1 MVHGFRPKLPKTDR
15 TPTSYSPSAGPPLPH
30 HRQKTFTDRPL
41 VYLSDGRT
49 RHSRKRENQTTRWL
63 QNIIP
68 LLIPIYIELVQKTT
82 TCGLWTPYSPSSRC
96 APAPRRFL
104 LDELTIRLLRR
115 GFFPCAPLEPTLAV
129 DLRVLEFVMGLFLN
143 MPPNNTA
150 LTKTLE
156 TYLDSMGYKLDN
168 RVCLLDA
175 LRRRFGNA
183 LEWYTSMRHRTT
195 EKIDGII
202 SLARDLLPQ
211 NCAPPAPPAHTPAP
225 RPRTEAP
232 PSTPSTPRPSVPPP
246 QSPLKR
252 RRSSPAA
259 TPPPDSSPPASPTK
273 RRPACQSSPSASPPA
288 SPSPPSSPTNSSHDY
303 PFSEPED
310 RSRPS
315 DYLRARCPACFG
327 GKWEDPEMILAVI
340 MSGDACFTQRRNK
353 GKGRTDPPHRHPT
366 TVFVPEEVTKQMESF
381 VDSVRPPQKPARKPR
396 KATPADEKRMKSSTQ
411 FFDDTGLMG
420 LNCRHDHL
428 LFLVNMKTAG
438 EKQFNM
444 YALLYMFLLHLPRWF
459 VVGFL
464 YDIACQLERSARLWG
479 FLPPEML
486 ARLQFAVS
494 VLHAFGH
501 HWVCQMLFFG
511 LSDGEGC
518 ERFWHSISKL
528 IGYLRV
534 CGTWA
539 HTQEKRRE
547 ATEALEEPNPF
558 RVSHDTRRP
567 VCRVRA
573 DTSSERTRN
582 AGKIAIEEV
591 LRLRKVWVVLRARV
605 RGCEEAIL
613 DPTADL
619 ADIEIATQD
628 LQIATAKLRKHEATL
643 RAKEAALGV
652 ADKQMLRHLLK
663 SEYIRCRMNARAL
676 KYRIR
681 EKLRGR
687 KFELER
693 VDQFV
698 HRKKATDPKLKTHI
712 EDAVKRR
719 DPGIQEL
726 VRNYNKLCAQMAS
739 LIKRK
744 KAPKNAMAPEPIDPK
759 SIWGLDVDDEIWQDV
774 GLDDAYDDQ
783 EPPLWL
789 KDEAVRTGIKAMLE
803 LDRCLEE
810 EPRVFH
816 ECRALRWW
824 LSEEWDAVTSAKAV
838 AAEDGVVHQLKLRQQ
853 DLTQLCATWKAAI
866 RPIPF
871 KTEGLPAW
879 GPSEEELMAVRI
891 EDVVSKTTKA
901 YDDDTTT
908 RLQKKTTTMICR
920 LKRSKHS
927 NEGRRDV
934 HDDWGTWTD
943 DDTWFST

>member
-1 MVHGFRPKLPKTDR
+1 MDGRWLREFCHPFLDKLDLQGTVPDGSRRPPPPPTMLPKPTTPYDFGPIYFDR
-15 TPTSYSPSAGPPLPH
+15 RDPDAPSAI
-30 HRQKTFTDRPL
+30 D
-41 VYLSDGRT
+41 S

-68 LLIPIYIELVQKTT
+68 LLIPIYIELVQKTDNLRT
-82 TCGLWTPYSPSSRC
+82 
-96 APAPRRFL
+96 
-104 LDELTIRLLRR
+104 LDALQHVDSA
-115 GFFPCAPLEPTLAV
+115 GFFPVRAVGAILAI
-129 DLRVLEFVMGLFLN
+129 DLRVLEFVMALFLN
-143 MPPNNTA
+143 MHPIIP

-156 TYLDSMGYKLDN
+156 TYLDSMGYKLVN
-168 RVCLLDA
+168 RVVYCILFIFA
-175 LRRRFGNA
+175 NKSHPGPLRRRFGNA
-183 LEWYTSMRHRTT
+183 LEC
-195 EKIDGII
+195 E
-202 SLARDLLPQ
+202 
-211 NCAPPAPPAHTPAP
+211 
-225 RPRTEAP
+225 EE
-232 PSTPSTPRPSVPPP
+232 
-246 QSPLKR
+246 
-252 RRSSPAA
+252 SSPAA

-273 RRPACQSSPSASPPA
+273 RRRAGSPSPSPTKPARYSSPSASPSPSP
-288 SPSPPSSPTNSSHDY
+288 SPSPPSSPTDSRPDY
-303 PFSEPED
+303 PFSEPEE

-315 DYLRARCPACFG
+315 DYLRARCPPVSGEMGRSRDDPGCDHVRRRVLPQDGTKARAG
-327 GKWEDPEMILAVI
+327 GILP
-340 MSGDACFTQRRNK
+340 
-353 GKGRTDPPHRHPT
+353 TDIPPPSLSRG
-366 TVFVPEEVTKQMESF
+366 VTKKMESF
-381 VDSVRPPQKPARKPR
+381 VDSKGGSEDEDHIEDPEMPVPKSVLDDCQASFS
-396 KATPADEKRMKSSTQ
+396 AADEKRMKSSTSSS
-411 FFDDTGLMG
+411 TTRGMG
-420 LNCRHDHL
+420 LNCDTTTSSSSLTCTRCY
-428 LFLVNMKTAG
+428 TCSCSIYRG
-438 EKQFNM
+438 GS
-444 YALLYMFLLHLPRWF
+444 
-459 VVGFL
+459 VGFL

-501 HWVCQMLFFG
+501 HWVCQMLFHPRRRRFFG

-534 CGTWA
+534 CGYHHRLYTLDSQIHHLQRASIRRLGAWLARRWA

-547 ATEALEEPNPF
+547 ATEALEECAQPM
-558 RVSHDTRRP
+558 TLL
-567 VCRVRA
+567 RA
-573 DTSSERTRN
+573 EYKKQLAAQTKPLPKRTRN

-591 LRLRKVWVVLRARV
+591 LRLRKVLVVLRARV

-681 EKLRGR
+681 EKLRSR

-698 HRKKATDPKLKTHI
+698 HRKKTTDPKLKTHI

-744 KAPKNAMAPEPIDPK
+744 KAPKNAIAPEPIDPK

-838 AAEDGVVHQLKLRQQ
+838 AAEDGR
-853 DLTQLCATWKAAI
+853 
-866 RPIPF
+866 R
-871 KTEGLPAW
+871 
-879 GPSEEELMAVRI
+879 
-891 EDVVSKTTKA
+891 
-901 YDDDTTT
+901 
-908 RLQKKTTTMICR
+908 
-920 LKRSKHS
+920 RSP
-927 NEGRRDV
+927 D
-934 HDDWGTWTD
+934 
-943 DDTWFST
+943 